1 MSTIHIVGAGPGRA
15 DLLTVR
21 AARILARADA
31 VLYDRL
37 VTREV
42 LEMISPAAE
51 LHDVGK
57 EEGRQEEIQR
67 HILDLLEDCGRRHE
81 TVVRLKG
88 GDPMVFG
95 RGGEEWRWLV
105 ARGWDV
111 EVTPGLSSAISVPE
125 LAGIPV
131 TYRGIAGGFAVVTG
145 HRHPAACQEW
155 AAYAHV
161 DTLVVLMG
169 VGRRAEIAD
178 CLIAAGRDAYTP
190 VAFVENGSTA
200 RERVVITT
208 LRDTGTCEVN
218 SPAVMVIGAVV
229 NLRGQL
235 VQPAHLDAAVDF
247 ASLLQVGE
255 AHPRQTC

>member
-42 LEMISPAAE
+42 LELIHPGAE

-67 HILDLLEDCGRRHE
+67 HILDLLEDCGRRHQ

-105 ARGWDV
+105 SRGWDV
-111 EVTPGLSSAISVPE
+111 EVTPGLSSAICVPE

-145 HRHPAACQEW
+145 HRYPAACQEW
-155 AAYAHV
+155 SAYAHV
-161 DTLVVLMG
+161 DTLVILMG

-178 CLIAAGRDAYTP
+178 CLIAAGRDASTP
-190 VAFVENGSTA
+190 VAFVENGSTP
-200 RERVVITT
+200 RERVIVTT
-208 LRDTGTCEVN
+208 LREAGLCDVG
-218 SPAVMVIGAVV
+218 SPAVMVVGAVV

-235 VQPAHLDAAVDF
+235 IQAPDFDTAVDLT
-247 ASLLQVGE
+247 SLLQVGE
-255 AHPRQTC
+255 AHTRQAC